1 MASGLGDSNNKT
13 VIEAGLVT
21 VACLALFLPFLSLQY
36 DTNGLVE
43 ASAVEAGNLL
53 HKNHLLYRIVAYV
66 AYRGLLNAGY
76 AGKAIVVLQ
85 WINAVCGALGVG
97 FAYITY
103 KLTANSTV
111 AAIAGTTLVA
121 CSFIYW
127 LFSTDATYVTL
138 AAMFA
143 SASVAVLLAA
153 HSPVHT
159 IAAGLLTAL
168 AILTWQASVF
178 LIPALIMVCL
188 YCRADLGHQT
198 RARYTLLYT
207 ATACLVA
214 GLAYVCLAFWQHGIM
229 GVSALARW
237 LTSYGETGTLPMWGK
252 WDEGRTV
259 IALRSAL
266 SSILPLPLAVPLT
279 EIRWG
284 IQRGRIAVD
293 VALLGFGFLGLLAG
307 LKTQAKAICF
317 LLGYA
322 IFLPFIIWWD
332 PFEPKWFLVP
342 NLFLAAFF
350 STSLVPWFQNRYVSV
365 AITGILLC
373 VAATNFITTIRPRHN
388 DIGPFRHMAQ
398 CVAENLRPNDLFLAA
413 EWGWPDYL
421 EYLHHRRSLS
431 LISNSSSLREAL
443 DEVQRD
449 GGQAFT
455 LDPNEFSD
463 AHISWLKSQSG
474 IDRNDLR
481 RLAVT
486 PAFLCYGRTI
496 FAVPTSP

>member
-1 MASGLGDSNNKT
+1 MLRFSKVNGPAIFTSSGG
-13 VIEAGLVT
+13 
-21 VACLALFLPFLSLQY
+21 
-36 DTNGLVE
+36 
-43 ASAVEAGNLL
+43 
-53 HKNHLLYRIVAYV
+53 
-66 AYRGLLNAGY
+66 
-76 AGKAIVVLQ
+76 
-85 WINAVCGALGVG
+85 GALGAG

-266 SSILPLPLAVPLT
+266 SSILPLPLACP
-279 EIRWG
+279 
-284 IQRGRIAVD
+284 
-293 VALLGFGFLGLLAG
+293 
-307 LKTQAKAICF
+307 
-317 LLGYA
+317 
-322 IFLPFIIWWD
+322 
-332 PFEPKWFLVP
+332 
-342 NLFLAAFF
+342 
-350 STSLVPWFQNRYVSV
+350 
-365 AITGILLC
+365 
-373 VAATNFITTIRPRHN
+373 
-388 DIGPFRHMAQ
+388 
-398 CVAENLRPNDLFLAA
+398 
-413 EWGWPDYL
+413 
-421 EYLHHRRSLS
+421 
-431 LISNSSSLREAL
+431 
-443 DEVQRD
+443 
-449 GGQAFT
+449 
-455 LDPNEFSD
+455 
-463 AHISWLKSQSG
+463 
-474 IDRNDLR
+474 
-481 RLAVT
+481 
-486 PAFLCYGRTI
+486 
-496 FAVPTSP
+496 